1 MMRYGRP
8 PHLSA
13 VHAPAEWSSISH
25 HPPLRPR
32 AANDQCDSVCAV
44 IGFYLANDGTADG
57 VADEIDRF
65 ACSLRAF
72 ITPEG
77 YSTRGDE
84 ILERIELLSCMFE
97 DILCMAAPG
106 R

>member
-1 MMRYGRP
+1 MKHYRHP
-8 PHLSA
+8 PHISA
-13 VHAPAEWSSISH
+13 VPALAEWSSISR

-32 AANDQCDSVCAV
+32 AANDQCDSVRAV

-57 VADEIDRF
+57 AADEIDRF

-84 ILERIELLSCMFE
+84 ILERIELLSFMFE